1 MARAKAE
8 LSERARAPAP
18 RSERARPVVVLGFFG
33 TTLDA
38 IRGPHRWEK
47 WRPTISALQ
56 HEDLLVSRLEL
67 LMLNASDAAAET
79 LLEDIAS
86 VSPDT
91 EVRRHPISVED
102 PWDFEE
108 MFEALHDFA
117 RKYPFEPERERYLV
131 HISTGTHVAQ
141 ICLFLLTETGFFPA
155 SLLQTE
161 PPKKSREASYSVIDL
176 DLARYDRI
184 ARRFEAERT
193 ERSGILKAGI
203 QTANREYNQLIDRI
217 ERVAGASRAPILLSG
232 PTGVGKT
239 RLARRIHALKHGPL
253 VEVNCAT
260 LRGDQAMSALFG
272 HKRGAFT
279 GAVADRSGLLTA
291 ADGGVLFLDE
301 IGELGLDEQAMLL
314 TAIEDKRFLPV
325 GSEKPAAV
333 DFQLIAGTNRDLRL
347 DVQRGR
353 FREDLLARIDLWHF
367 RLPSLRERPE
377 DVDPNIDY
385 ELERIA
391 RDTNRRVVFHA
402 DARKRFLRFAN
413 TAPWNANFRDLGAAL
428 TRMATLAPSGG
439 IRIAEVEDE
448 IARLEASWRRE
459 VTASAS
465 SGDDVVERVL
475 GPKAADLDLFDR
487 AQLAVV
493 LEVCA
498 SEPSLSAAGRRLFA
512 KSLEKRA
519 SKNDADRLR
528 KYLAR
533 FDLDFES
540 ARGRES
546 ARGSEPVR
554 ESEPA
559 SARPSP
565 RGPSARGGA

>member
-1 MARAKAE
+1 MT
-8 LSERARAPAP
+8 ERTSSGEKPT
-18 RSERARPVVVLGFFG
+18 VVLGFFG

-38 IRGPHRWEK
+38 IRGPNRWEK
-47 WRPTISALQ
+47 WRPTLSALS

-67 LMLNASDAAAET
+67 LMLNADEANAET

-86 VSPDT
+86 VSPET
-91 EVRRHPISVED
+91 TVRLHPFAAKN

-108 MFEALHDFA
+108 MFEALHEFA
-117 RKYPFEPERERYLV
+117 RRYPFEPDKERYLV
-131 HISTGTHVAQ
+131 HITTGTHVAQ
-141 ICLFLLTETGFFPA
+141 ICLFLLTETGFFPGA
-155 SLLQTE
+155 LLQTE
-161 PPKKSREASYSVIDL
+161 PPRKGRDSSYSIIEL

-203 QTANREYNQLIDRI
+203 ETANRDYNRLIDRI
-217 ERVAGASRAPILLSG
+217 EHVARESRAPILLSG

-239 RLARRIHALKHGPL
+239 RLARRIHALKRGPL

-272 HKRGAFT
+272 HRKGAFT
-279 GAVADRSGLLTA
+279 GAVADRSGLLLA

-325 GSEKPAAV
+325 GSEQPVKA

-367 RLPSLRERPE
+367 RLPSLRERTE
-377 DVDPNIDY
+377 DIDPNVDY
-385 ELERIA
+385 ELERLA
-391 RDTNRRVVFHA
+391 REANRRVVFHA
-402 DARKRFLRFAN
+402 DARKRFLRFA
-413 TAPWNANFRDLGAAL
+413 TRAPWNANFRDLGAAL

-439 IRIAEVEDE
+439 IRVTEVEDE
-448 IARLEASWRRE
+448 IGRLEASWR
-459 VTASAS
+459 
-465 SGDDVVERVL
+465 GDAVRSEADHVERVL
-475 GPKAADLDLFDR
+475 GAKAQEIDLFDR
-487 AQLAVV
+487 AQLEAV
-493 LEVCA
+493 LKVCA
-498 SEPSLSAAGRRLFA
+498 EETSLSAAGRRLFA
-512 KSLEKRA
+512 KSLERRA

-533 FDLDFES
+533 FDLDFET
-540 ARGRES
+540 ARGRS
-546 ARGSEPVR
+546 
-554 ESEPA
+554 
-559 SARPSP
+559 
-565 RGPSARGGA
+565 